1 MSRKTDQELE
11 KYLRGDSPLS
21 RAYRVG
27 RDEQPPEL
35 LDVRI
40 RREARAL
47 LGSGR
52 ASRPWLTRWAPL
64 AAAAVIVMSI
74 SVVLFRFDRAESPL
88 PSGGDVATTP
98 MAETF
103 RRAAEPPAKDAHKA
117 APAPFPAGRVDT
129 RMKKELHDA
138 PAAMSAPPVAAEAVA
153 PPARVGAMSAPAAPA
168 PADLSKLKADKARMA
183 QQSRPEAIGA
193 AAPTT
198 TSGVR
203 MMAEERKPEQAKR
216 TTASFADVTAVSVT
230 GEPGAY
236 RFNVTIRSP
245 DKGCMQYANWW
256 EVVSED
262 GRLLY
267 RRVLLHSHVDEQPFS
282 RDGGPV
288 PIGRDTVVWVRA
300 HQYPGGYG
308 GAALKGSVRA
318 GFRAA
323 VPPAGFAA
331 GLAKS
336 PPLPTGCDF

>member
-35 LDVRI
+35 LDARI

-129 RMKKELHDA
+129 RMKKNCTMHRQRCRHRRWQPKLWHR
-138 PAAMSAPPVAAEAVA
+138 PPGL
-153 PPARVGAMSAPAAPA
+153 ARC
-168 PADLSKLKADKARMA
+168 
-183 QQSRPEAIGA
+183 RP
-193 AAPTT
+193 
-198 TSGVR
+198 
-203 MMAEERKPEQAKR
+203 
-216 TTASFADVTAVSVT
+216 
-230 GEPGAY
+230 
-236 RFNVTIRSP
+236 
-245 DKGCMQYANWW
+245 
-256 EVVSED
+256 
-262 GRLLY
+262 RLL
-267 RRVLLHSHVDEQPFS
+267 
-282 RDGGPV
+282 
-288 PIGRDTVVWVRA
+288 
-300 HQYPGGYG
+300 
-308 GAALKGSVRA
+308 
-318 GFRAA
+318 
-323 VPPAGFAA
+323 PPR
-331 GLAKS
+331 
-336 PPLPTGCDF
+336 PT